1 MTSMQSVF
9 RNGSIIAEFAAQ
21 QNSESPVSASSLSV
35 VLTEVKDEREC
46 QNLRCLI
53 TRFVFILIFA
63 IF

>member
-21 QNSESPVSASSLSV
+21 QNSESPVPASSLSV
-35 VLTEVKDEREC
+35 VLTEVKAERKYHYPPY
-46 QNLRCLI
+46 LI
-53 TRFVFILIFA
+53 TRFVFIFIFA